1 MSSATIPASL
11 VKELR
16 DMTGAGMMQCKQA
29 LQETGGDL
37 EAARTLLREKGIAAA
52 GKREGRETKEGRV
65 QTHIHG
71 AKGVIVGV
79 GCETEPVSGNEEF
92 LAFVQH
98 LADVVETGGPDAV
111 ANLEDE
117 RIELV
122 AKLGE
127 NIEVRGAARME
138 AGEGEILADYVH
150 PPARKIGV
158 LLRARGADDA
168 LARMLAQHIAALR
181 PQYLS
186 RDEIPAEAIEQER
199 AIYEKLPEVES
210 KPENIRPQI
219 IEGMITKRF
228 YAETVLLDQPWV
240 HESSLT
246 VGKALDEKGAEV
258 LEFVRLGVG
267 AQG

>member
-1 MSSATIPASL
+1 M
-11 VKELR
+11 
-16 DMTGAGMMQCKQA
+16 
-29 LQETGGDL
+29 
-37 EAARTLLREKGIAAA
+37 
-52 GKREGRETKEGRV
+52 
-65 QTHIHG
+65 
-71 AKGVIVGV
+71 
-79 GCETEPVSGNEEF
+79 
-92 LAFVQH
+92 
-98 LADVVETGGPDAV
+98 
-111 ANLEDE
+111 
-117 RIELV
+117 ELV

-138 AGEGEILADYVH
+138 AGEGEVLADYVH

-181 PQYLS
+181 PQYLT
-186 RDEIPAEAIEQER
+186 REEIPAEAIEQER

-240 HESSLT
+240 HDSSLT